1 MQLIPIQPKPSQV
14 TSIVLANQN
23 CQISLYSKS
32 TGIFFDLIVNDVT
45 ILSARMVRNAVP
57 LVRQKYLGFVG
68 DLVVIDTQGKS
79 DPEYTGLGTRYLLY
93 YLEASDL

>member
-1 MQLIPIQPKPSQV
+1 MQLIPIQSKPSQV

-45 ILSARMVRNAVP
+45 ILSTRIVRNAVP

-79 DPEYTGLGTRYLLY
+79 DPEYMGLGTRYLLY